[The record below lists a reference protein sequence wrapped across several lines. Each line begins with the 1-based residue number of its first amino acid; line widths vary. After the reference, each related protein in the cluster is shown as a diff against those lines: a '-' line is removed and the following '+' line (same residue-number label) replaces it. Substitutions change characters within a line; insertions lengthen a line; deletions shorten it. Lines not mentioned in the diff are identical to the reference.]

1 MKYRFLG
8 LAFLAVISGCV
19 SNKAVQTVQAG
30 DDQKSCPEL
39 KAELTQL
46 GAKFDDVK
54 EDFGLTGKNVGLAIL
69 FWPGIIVNEVR
80 ANKNQDSI
88 DKRLSHLTAIYN
100 GKCSEA
106 NQSGSKDGSLTERLR
121 ELKKLH
127 DKGLIGDEEYEKSRQ
142 RAIDKL

>member
-1 MKYRFLG
+1 MKYRFLE
-8 LAFLAVISGCV
+8 LAFLAVIFGCV
-19 SNKAVQTVQAG
+19 SNRAVQTVQPG
-30 DDQKSCPEL
+30 DEQKSCQEL

-46 GAKFDDVK
+46 GAKFDDAK
-54 EDFGLTGKNVGLAIL
+54 EDSGVTGKNVGLIIA

-100 GKCSEA
+100 EKCSGA

-121 ELKKLH
+121 ELKELH

-142 RAIDKL
+142 RAIDKF